1 MLKKTIFFITILL
14 CAVSAQAQTVD
25 TAAVFDKYLDL
36 NMAMFEG
43 NADNAERI
51 AENIMADTVAL
62 SPKARTNYYNIL
74 GKLYEERHP
83 AEAKLYYERVLA
95 HVPDFYV
102 AHLALGY
109 IYLKEAEEAEKK
121 KQSDPTTA
129 NKWAYVNSAKKAI
142 AHLEKAQACDPND
155 DTLNGITSLY
165 KKLNDTAGL
174 ANLKTRL
181 ASLSNNCID
190 LLETQ

>member
-1 MLKKTIFFITILL
+1 MLKKTIIFITILL
-14 CAVSAQAQTVD
+14 CTVSAQAQTVD

-62 SPKARTNYYNIL
+62 PPKARTNYYNIL

-83 AEAKLYYERVLA
+83 AEAKVYYERVLA

-129 NKWAYVNSAKKAI
+129 NKWAYINSAKKAI
-142 AHLEKAQACDPND
+142 VHLEKAQACDPND
-155 DTLNGITSLY
+155 DTLNTITSLY

-174 ANLKTRL
+174 ASLKTRL
-181 ASLSNNCID
+181 ASLSKNCID